1 MCVCVDFCL
10 CLFRWVSGF
19 LRFDGALCLCLCLF
33 RWVSR
38 FLRFD
43 GALCLCLFQWVS
55 VFVSMCVCVVMG
67 LNRLIGVS
75 WVCVWL
81 YVLNRCQRLREK
93 ERKKKTVGKLRK
105 TKISVR
111 KK

>member
-19 LRFDGALCLCLCLF
+19 LRFDGALCLCLF
-33 RWVSR
+33 RWVS
-38 FLRFD
+38 
-43 GALCLCLFQWVS
+43 
-55 VFVSMCVCVVMG
+55 VFISMCVCAVMG

-93 ERKKKTVGKLRK
+93 ERKKKKLLESLGKQKFRLEKNDKERLK
-105 TKISVR
+105 NNILIKIEF
-111 KK
+111 